1 MAKIL
6 TDDSLTQEEAKIVA
20 RKAGLAL
27 KGAAR
32 SVPKAA
38 ASAAQAGSDM
48 LDPTLDSGSMAGRAV
63 EQATAMVRNIGG
75 QASAAGDALYH
86 QSARAGQYV
95 NQQSARAGQYVKR
108 NVDQYPLTAVLI
120 AGVIGY
126 MAAYL
131 FQSRNRAS

>member
-20 RKAGLAL
+20 RKAGAH
-27 KGAAR
+27 GAAAKAL
-32 SVPKAA
+32 PKAA

-48 LDPTLDSGSMAGRAV
+48 LDPTLDSGSGLVSQAAGQAAAMA
-63 EQATAMVRNIGG
+63 RNIGG
-75 QASAAGDALYH
+75 QASAAGDALY
-86 QSARAGQYV
+86 
-95 NQQSARAGQYVKR
+95 QQSARAGQYLNQQSARAGGYVKR
-108 NVDQYPLTAVLI
+108 NVNRYPLTAVLV

>member
-20 RKAGLAL
+20 RKAGAAL

-38 ASAAQAGSDM
+38 ASAVRTGSDM
-48 LDPTLDSGSMAGRAV
+48 LDPTLDSGFGM
-63 EQATAMVRNIGG
+63 TAMVRNIGD

-108 NVDQYPLTAVLI
+108 KVDQYPLNAVLI